1 MDRRTF
7 ITTAGAAAL
16 AVPILAGEALSSAFV
31 KTAGKPVN
39 PHFRTLLAEAHQAK
53 KNAYS
58 RYSNFQVG
66 AALLAKD
73 GIVITGCNVENASY
87 GLTMCAERTAVFKA
101 VSMGYK
107 PGDFV
112 AIAIA
117 ASADNFSPCGA
128 CRQVLNEFGD
138 TMVVVFEFGS
148 KVVTVTL
155 ADLLPY
161 TFKL

>member
-1 MDRRTF
+1 
-7 ITTAGAAAL
+7 
-16 AVPILAGEALSSAFV
+16 
-31 KTAGKPVN
+31 
-39 PHFRTLLAEAHQAK
+39 
-53 KNAYS
+53 
-58 RYSNFQVG
+58 
-66 AALLAKD
+66 
-73 GIVITGCNVENASY
+73 
-87 GLTMCAERTAVFKA
+87 
-101 VSMGYK
+101 MGYK